1 MHTYLYKMNKFLLL
15 FGFLVVPFLAQA
27 QNAFELKQ
35 RDNTN
40 YISHRV
46 KPGESLFQL
55 ARDYSVKATA
65 ILKFNQLGSQTTLKA
80 QQELDIP
87 LTETNFFKMA
97 GLASVAGFRP
107 VLYSTMEDES
117 RQDVLNRFKV
127 SAATFDQWNA
137 NQENTA
143 QVIVGW
149 LKYESNTN
157 NASFTSNERTETSPK
172 EELVEPIAESP
183 IEEDVIEEV
192 ILETKPSTPNR
203 IETNTPK
210 KDATNLNPRYIDPNA
225 PRPALAKNNTYTNR
239 YNYKS
244 PAVKK
249 EVQSI
254 KDDSQDFWV
263 KLKGIF
269 SSKKNKIKASQVK
282 ESKKEEIVANK
293 TEPTETPKSQ
303 PKLQTKPQPKPIA
316 TKSTTPK
323 SKPSDAPKPTVF
335 ANATNRTAKEEKNK
349 AKNVWKDFK
358 SSFKSDENQNAGSVK
373 SELAVPKAMKG
384 DPNKNIGDKPNK
396 KSKVV
401 WQDLKS
407 SFKAEKPIDPKDRF
421 KAASAPRTESKPVP
435 VATKPETKPKPVLIE
450 QPKVE
455 ETVAQVTPDKPK
467 KTSGKGF
474 WSKLLNGEEKTQI
487 TPKSSPKTTRNNAPK
502 NNVLN
507 QPKGQSNKNKI
518 ASNTPK
524 KEEPVLNELAIGKDE
539 VVEPIPVRSEIKT
552 IALNNSKAGKA
563 SYFFSGPS
571 GGKFYVATNLA
582 SKGEI
587 VKVIN
592 PENGKYVMAE
602 VLSSLPSSDA
612 AKGIILKLSDNAK
625 LPLGQKNSSF
635 AVKVNY

>member
-1 MHTYLYKMNKFLLL
+1 MNKFLLL
-15 FGFLVVPFLAQA
+15 FGFLVVPFFAQA

-35 RDNTN
+35 RDNNN
-40 YISHRV
+40 YITHRV
-46 KPGESLFQL
+46 KPGESLYQL
-55 ARDYSVKATA
+55 ARDYSVKAAA
-65 ILKFNQLGSQTTLKA
+65 ILKFNQLGSQTALKPK
-80 QQELDIP
+80 QELDIP

-97 GLASVAGFRP
+97 GLATVAGFRP
-107 VLYSTMEDES
+107 VLYSIQEEES

-149 LKYESNTN
+149 LKYEP
-157 NASFTSNERTETSPK
+157 NAINATFASNETTKTSPK

-183 IEEDVIEEV
+183 IEEDVIVQDVE
-192 ILETKPSTPNR
+192 ETKQSTPNR
-203 IETNTPK
+203 IETNTSK
-210 KDATNLNPRYIDPNA
+210 KEASNLNPRFIDPNA
-225 PRPALAKNNTYTNR
+225 PRPAVAKNNAYANR
-239 YNYKS
+239 STYKS

-249 EVQSI
+249 EVQSV

-263 KLKGIF
+263 KLKGVF
-269 SSKKNKIKASQVK
+269 SSKKNKSKGKLTEQP
-282 ESKKEEIVANK
+282 KKEEIVASK
-293 TEPTETPKSQ
+293 PKPTETPKSQ
-303 PKLQTKPQPKPIA
+303 PKVQTKPQPKPLPKPKPIA

-323 SKPSDAPKPTVF
+323 SKPNEVPKPTVF
-335 ANATNRTAKEEKNK
+335 ANATNSKAKEDKNK

-358 SSFKSDENQNAGSVK
+358 SSFKSDKNTAYSRFAK
-373 SELAVPKAMKG
+373 SELAVPKPVKG
-384 DPNKNIGDKPNK
+384 DPNKNYGDKPTK

-401 WQDLKS
+401 WEDLKG
-407 SFKAEKPIDPKDRF
+407 SFKADKPIDPKDRF
-421 KAASAPRTESKPVP
+421 KAASASRTSTQSEIVKPQVTSKPVP
-435 VATKPETKPKPVLIE
+435 KPVQIE
-450 QPKVE
+450 SPKQK
-455 ETVAQVTPDKPK
+455 ETVVKTTEEKPRK
-467 KTSGKGF
+467 SNGKGF
-474 WSKLLNGEEKTQI
+474 WNKLVNGDEKPVI
-487 TPKSSPKTTRNNAPK
+487 APTTVRTNEPN
-502 NNVLN
+502 NNV
-507 QPKGQSNKNKI
+507 PKQSSKKT
-518 ASNTPK
+518 AALNTPK
-524 KEEPVLNELAIGKDE
+524 KAEPKAITIEEPKKE
-539 VVEPIPVRSEIKT
+539 VSEPVAVRSEIKSLS
-552 IALNNSKAGKA
+552 LNNSKAGRA

-571 GGKFYVATNLA
+571 GGKIYVATNLA